1 MVRTRDSARA
11 DTATGVQ
18 SGADPLSTLE
28 PMSDP
33 VRPLVVIAAVEAV
46 AVLGV
51 FIGVLV
57 AALGGTDGLTGAGAG
72 TAWVNVALWA
82 LMTLMV
88 ALILFG
94 LYRRRAVA
102 RTPFLMVQAFVL
114 VLVPLFWGSDLGWV
128 RAIAVALAVLGVGG
142 LVLGLR
148 PSVRTSLS
156 GRFAGPAA

>member
-1 MVRTRDSARA
+1 MVRTRDSAGA

-72 TAWVNVALWA
+72 KRYGISYCNGIVTAYIALTQLA
-82 LMTLMV
+82 K
-88 ALILFG
+88 
-94 LYRRRAVA
+94 RRYIA
-102 RTPFLMVQAFVL
+102 RHGELL
-114 VLVPLFWGSDLGWV
+114 
-128 RAIAVALAVLGVGG
+128 
-142 LVLGLR
+142 
-148 PSVRTSLS
+148 
-156 GRFAGPAA
+156 